1 MNITQEKIDDLN
13 AIIKIK
19 LTPEDYTEQYNKK
32 LNEHRKQAVLPGFR
46 PGKAPVGVIKKKYG
60 QSILADELNN
70 IINDKL
76 YSHITENKLNI
87 LGNPLPSDEHTTFDK
102 WEEGSDFEFGYK
114 IGLAPDFELKLS
126 KKDKVPFYKIKID
139 EETID
144 KQIADFAKRYG
155 KMVPADKAKADDMV
169 YGEFTQLDEKGN
181 ILEGGI
187 TAKSTIS
194 IPLLDDEE
202 AKKDLIGLKQ
212 GDVVVVDPRKVSKG
226 DTDMAAMLHIK
237 TAEVAAINTNFQ
249 FQVEDVK
256 RLEGAAIDQELF
268 DKIVGKDVVKT
279 EKDFRAKVAEDMGKA
294 FINDSDRLF
303 EKSVAKTIINKL
315 KLDLPDAFLKDW
327 IIKSNDKPV
336 TMEQVESEYEQY
348 ANQLK
353 WQLIENK
360 VIQDNDIK
368 VELDEA
374 KDYIKGLLVQQYA
387 QYNMP
392 APDDKQLEDN
402 VNNVLQNQEETK
414 KIFDYLYK
422 NKVTAFFK
430 EKVKVEEKEVSQ
442 EEFIKLFY
450 EN

>member
-19 LTPEDYTEQYNKK
+19 LTPEDYKEQYNQK
-32 LNEHRKQAVLPGFR
+32 LNEHRKQISLPGFR

-76 YSHITENKLNI
+76 YSHISENKLNI
-87 LGNPLPSDEHTTFDK
+87 LGNPLPSDEHTTFDT
-102 WEEGSDFEFGYK
+102 WDEGSDFEFGYK
-114 IGLAPDFELKLS
+114 IGLAPEFELKPS
-126 KKDKVPFYKIKID
+126 KKDKVPYYKIKID
-139 EETID
+139 EKVID
-144 KQIADFAKRYG
+144 NQIADFAKRYG
-155 KMVPADKAKADDMV
+155 KMVPADKAEADDMV

-181 ILEGGI
+181 VLEGGI

-194 IPLLDDEE
+194 IPLLDDAK
-202 AKKDLIGLKQ
+202 AKKDLIGLKK

-226 DTDMAAMLHIK
+226 DVDMAAMLHIK
-237 TAEVAAINTNFQ
+237 TAEVADIKTNFQ

-256 RLEGAAIDQELF
+256 RLEPAKIDQDLF
-268 DKIVGKDVVKT
+268 DKIVGKDVVKD
-279 EKDFRAKVAEDMGKA
+279 EKEFKAKISEDMGKA
-294 FINDSDRLF
+294 FVNDSDRLF
-303 EKSVAKTIINKL
+303 EKSLAKAITEKL
-315 KLDLPDAFLKDW
+315 QLSLPDEFLKDW
-327 IIKSNDKPV
+327 IIKTNDKPV
-336 TMEQVESEYEQY
+336 TLEQVEGEYEQY

-360 VIQDNDIK
+360 VIQENDIK

-374 KDYIKGLLVQQYA
+374 KDYIKDLLIQQYA

-402 VNNVLQNQEETK
+402 VNNVLKNQEETK

-422 NKVTAFFK
+422 NKVTNFFK

-442 EEFIKLFY
+442 DEFIKLYY